1 MLLNDHQLYQIREI
15 IQNYHEAF
23 IVSAIGPEAVAGE
36 ILEKLKK
43 LGLVNPQ
50 VNFVE
55 DAYLYGQLLA
65 TLENPQVARMSYP
78 EFKAYL
84 SKNPIPLSAA
94 EKHAVSMARHQ
105 GAQYVRGLGNRVD
118 VQTGNVLIEAD
129 HQLRQRLESDIR
141 EKVSENIAKRETI
154 KKLKSDLGW
163 KTRDWARDWDRIA
176 ITEKQSAT
184 LNGQADHYR
193 KRHGS
198 GAQVAKR
205 SMPDAC
211 PRCKALY
218 NSPDGYPRIFR
229 LEDLQAN
236 ATNVGR
242 KANDWLPTVGPI
254 HPNCVI
260 QGTRVVAKHGEVAI
274 EELRPGDE
282 VFTELGRLRLVT
294 HVWGSRYQG
303 LLVHLQL
310 LNGRHLSVTAN
321 HPLLT
326 QAGWKP
332 AQFVNQDDQLFQLDI
347 IQLEALAIDLNAKQ
361 MPALAGQNRQ
371 FAAIVGYFTRGGVP
385 VTAIYFDGELYV
397 REGQIDIS
405 ILNGEP
411 GKGLES
417 FPAQSSKHT
426 AFSGR
431 LELTSAGLRAGDQL
445 FTRTAHTA
453 DGAVGI
459 LSELLP
465 SSFTQALHANGHC
478 FAHGSGFSPCMPDT
492 VNNDIASDIKNP
504 CYFLYSAQLVEVEIQ
519 DQRYIQFNP
528 HVMSVSAFPAHE
540 CPQFGYQP
548 IANVSLSEFSGVVYN
563 LTVEEDHT
571 YLTEGVVSHNCQ
583 CVLVRIPDGWGYNEE
598 GELVPGG
605 EFGKSYA
612 SSSELRLALLQ
623 ENDLQKSY
631 QIAGKVNF
639 QGLPITIE
647 TPVGGT
653 RKWRTADGE
662 AGETVMQAAYGFIER
677 TEGADGDGIDVFLG
691 PWPDAPKAFVIHQQN
706 PKSGLYD
713 EDKVFLGFTSKEA
726 AETCY
731 SIHYTDPESFF
742 VTTSEM
748 DMEQFKRWAQAT
760 KPIPDGMLKKH
771 EGPRLIIPLEKSA
784 QNGGVQVSTEI
795 GGATGM
801 AVARNPGPGTMV
813 NYLLGDAERHTAVPS
828 RSVPEAIA
836 LTTPRAEQEVKRN
849 RKAIKRD
856 KRVYLYKEPL
866 PVVPRK
872 LEGADTLEAQSKEA
886 RKGSEER
893 HQRLVDNYRRNVG
906 RPKNKPISSEPEDEE
921 KPQEEDEEES
931 QEKGVIY

>member
-176 ITEKQSAT
+176 ITEKQTAT

-242 KANDWLPTVGPI
+242 KVNDWLPTVGPI
-254 HPNCVI
+254 HP
-260 QGTRVVAKHGEVAI
+260 
-274 EELRPGDE
+274 
-282 VFTELGRLRLVT
+282 
-294 HVWGSRYQG
+294 
-303 LLVHLQL
+303 
-310 LNGRHLSVTAN
+310 
-321 HPLLT
+321 
-326 QAGWKP
+326 
-332 AQFVNQDDQLFQLDI
+332 
-347 IQLEALAIDLNAKQ
+347 
-361 MPALAGQNRQ
+361 
-371 FAAIVGYFTRGGVP
+371 
-385 VTAIYFDGELYV
+385 
-397 REGQIDIS
+397 
-405 ILNGEP
+405 
-411 GKGLES
+411 
-417 FPAQSSKHT
+417 
-426 AFSGR
+426 
-431 LELTSAGLRAGDQL
+431 
-445 FTRTAHTA
+445 
-453 DGAVGI
+453 
-459 LSELLP
+459 
-465 SSFTQALHANGHC
+465 
-478 FAHGSGFSPCMPDT
+478 
-492 VNNDIASDIKNP
+492 
-504 CYFLYSAQLVEVEIQ
+504 
-519 DQRYIQFNP
+519 
-528 HVMSVSAFPAHE
+528 
-540 CPQFGYQP
+540 
-548 IANVSLSEFSGVVYN
+548 
-563 LTVEEDHT
+563 
-571 YLTEGVVSHNCQ
+571 NCQ

-631 QIAGKVNF
+631 QIVGKVNF

-760 KPIPDGMLKKH
+760 KPISDGMLKKH

-828 RSVPEAIA
+828 RAVPEAIA

-849 RKAIKRD
+849 RKSIKRD

-893 HQRLVDNYRRNVG
+893 HQRLVDNYLRNVG

-921 KPQEEDEEES
+921 KPKEEDEEES
-931 QEKGVIY
+931 QEKGVIH